1 MALQELLERWQQQ
14 PPGREIETAV
24 RSVFGYSRNRIFRYR
39 PATTTVIEPTLF
51 ASTPIYRGRDGEA
64 GNYNGTSS
72 GWYASAVLS
81 GIPSEATLLALVRP
95 AVADSSERT
104 ILSLSNVADENP
116 LFRLETE
123 GSNKYRFQIRGTV
136 DAANI
141 TGTTSV
147 VAGTTAVVG
156 GVFRDSTR
164 EKSVWV
170 NGRKEATASNNVGSA
185 SFSRTTLGVLS
196 RSGTVHYFSGLIF
209 EAHVLPFAASD
220 GWMAEATRSP
230 IALLNAIYKPR
241 RIWVPV
247 SAGGAA
253 DLTLADA
260 SHAHAADSLSLTTAS
275 TLTIADATHAHTAE
289 ALSLTTASTLAVA
302 DALHDHAAEGLALT
316 TESLLALQDALHDH
330 AADAPELLSGSSL
343 LIAEALQAHTADGLA
358 LVVDAYLTVAN
369 AGHGHTADALVLT
382 VPSTG
387 ADPAAVWSYVLSNGK
402 TAEENVVEI
411 LAKLQA
417 LHDIHGLTLGSPLT
431 VSATA
436 RAAGT
441 ISQTISSSSGTTTV
455 TRTS

>member
-1 MALQELLERWQQQ
+1 MLKYRGPDNAPIGRSDLARALGFVALWRARPSNLATRKALTGTDSNGVSGVLTNKGPAYSLTGTGTGGISMPVPDSAPFTMLVMA
-14 PPGREIETAV
+14 
-24 RSVFGYSRNRIFRYR
+24 RSVTSGSSALGRVMSTFNGAGGNDWYYDGGSHQIQVF
-39 PATTTVIEPTLF
+39 T
-51 ASTPIYRGRDGEA
+51 ASTNSTFTLP
-64 GNYNGTSS
+64 SS
-72 GWYASAVLS
+72 LLTGSTFQCVAISLS
-81 GIPSEATLLALVRP
+81 GVVGAQTPIAYADGVPVTVST
-95 AVADSSERT
+95 VA
-104 ILSLSNVADENP
+104 A
-116 LFRLETE
+116 
-123 GSNKYRFQIRGTV
+123 GSGAR
-136 DAANI
+136 
-141 TGTTSV
+141 
-147 VAGTTAVVG
+147 VAGG
-156 GVFRDSTR
+156 
-164 EKSVWV
+164 
-170 NGRKEATASNNVGSA
+170 
-185 SFSRTTLGVLS
+185 TTLGVGY
-196 RSGTVHYFSGLIF
+196 RPDTTGRQAGGVF
-209 EAHVLPFAASD
+209 VLAAY
-220 GWMAEATRSP
+220 ATRHLSARELAQVTARP
-230 IALLNAIYKPR
+230 DLLLAPR

>member
-1 MALQELLERWQQQ
+1 M
-14 PPGREIETAV
+14 ID
-24 RSVFGYSRNRIFRYR
+24 
-39 PATTTVIEPTLF
+39 
-51 ASTPIYRGRDGEA
+51 YRGPD
-64 GNYNGTSS
+64 
-72 GWYASAVLS
+72 SAA
-81 GIPSEATLLALVRP
+81 IRPSDLARRLGFVALWRGRP
-95 AVADSSERT
+95 
-104 ILSLSNVADENP
+104 INL
-116 LFRLETE
+116 
-123 GSNKYRFQIRGTV
+123 
-136 DAANI
+136 
-141 TGTTSV
+141 
-147 VAGTTAVVG
+147 VG
-156 GVFRDSTR
+156 G
-164 EKSVWV
+164 KPL
-170 NGRKEATASNNVGSA
+170 GGTASNGVTPVLTHLGPAYSLSGSGTGGISMSPVPDSAAFTMLVMARSITSGSSALGRVMSTFNGGGGNDWYYDGGNHQIQVFTASTNSTFTLPSSLLTGSTFQCVAISLSGVVGAQTPIAYADGVPVTVSTVA
-185 SFSRTTLGVLS
+185 AGSGARVAGGTTLGVGY
-196 RSGTVHYFSGLIF
+196 RPDTTGRQAGGVF
-209 EAHVLPFAASD
+209 VLAAY
-220 GWMAEATRSP
+220 ATRHLSARELAQVTARP
-230 IALLNAIYKPR
+230 NLLLAPR